1 MWPNIIRKGK
11 TGVKF
16 DENFWDNWGP
26 SQMFYFNPG
35 LFNDER
41 KIKSIYFKYLN
52 HNQFEFD
59 PNEIAMGLIYEC
71 HEFGEHTVLFSYSE
85 IPNITTNLHSWDH
98 YVLPYFETD
107 DNRLVNMYN
116 NRKLM
121 LEGKMSKTEMYI
133 KYLEDI
139 IIMGHNNSR
148 QIFRNL
154 CHSILNEYIHS
165 HTNIKPEM
173 VYQTLLESIVSRIL
187 DSDDSTTIFSDIHKC
202 YENGKDFPKI
212 INGIMDIKLDENLL
226 KEKIKYEY
234 SKRLKEL
241 DSLQEE
247 NDLDSIY
254 RECRDLFL
262 NRVVQYKEE
271 PIAPSFVFNKY
282 FDKEVVPY
290 FGRIVKDA
298 DGKPIF
304 EEIEREKPTEFDVR

>member
-1 MWPNIIRKGK
+1 MWPSIIKKGG
-11 TGVKF
+11 TGIKF
-16 DENFWDNWGP
+16 DENFWDIWGP
-26 SQMFYFNPG
+26 SNMFYFNPE

-52 HNQFEFD
+52 HNQLEFD
-59 PNEIAMGLIYEC
+59 PSEIAMGLIYEC
-71 HEFGEHTVLFSYSE
+71 HEFGEHTVLFSYNE

-98 YVLPYFETD
+98 FVLPYFETD

-116 NRKLM
+116 DRKLM

-133 KYLEDI
+133 KYLEGI
-139 IIMGHNNSR
+139 IIYWDNNSR

-173 VYQTLLESIVSRIL
+173 VYQTFLESIVSRIL
-187 DSDDSTTIFSDIHKC
+187 VSDDSLTICSSIQRC
-202 YENGKDFPKI
+202 YESKDFLKI

-226 KEKIKYEY
+226 KERIKCEY
-234 SKRLKEL
+234 SKHLKEL
-241 DSLQEE
+241 DFLQEE

-271 PIAPSFVFNKY
+271 HIDSSLVFNTY
-282 FDKEVVPY
+282 FDTDLVPY

-304 EEIEREKPTEFDVR
+304 EEIEREFDVR